1 MRFDR
6 TRLLRLPLNCRASG
20 FVQSLESATQR
31 IGITQLSPAPST
43 TEKWL
48 THASSADS
56 GERINRGPLAN
67 CTACD
72 RAGSTCQQR
81 GLFRRCDL
89 FDWRSFGLGLLAR
102 FIGGVQEPIDQP
114 SAALL
119 HDLRVLGLLLV
130 VVDFVIFRVAHG
142 ILHLRSAPTVKQL
155 RNTVYSSELTIVPQF
170 LSKLL
175 HET

>member
-1 MRFDR
+1 FPGSEYDR
-6 TRLLRLPLNCRASG
+6 KVADAVHRA
-20 FVQSLESATQR
+20 
-31 IGITQLSPAPST
+31 
-43 TEKWL
+43 
-48 THASSADS
+48 ADS

-72 RAGSTCQQR
+72 QAGSTCQQR

-119 HDLRVLGLLLV
+119 HDLRVLGPLLV
-130 VVDFVIFRVAHG
+130 VVAFVIFRVAHSN
-142 ILHLRSAPTVKQL
+142 LHLRSAPTVKQL
-155 RNTVYSSELTIVPQF
+155 RNTVYSSEAFVARSGTRR
-170 LSKLL
+170 LSLIRRMGPICADFGGRRKISL
-175 HET
+175 

>member
-1 MRFDR
+1 MR
-6 TRLLRLPLNCRASG
+6 RA
-20 FVQSLESATQR
+20 
-31 IGITQLSPAPST
+31 
-43 TEKWL
+43 
-48 THASSADS
+48 ADS
-56 GERINRGPLAN
+56 GERINSGPLAN

-89 FDWRSFGLGLLAR
+89 FDWRSFGLGLLAG

-114 SAALL
+114 SAALF

-142 ILHLRSAPTVKQL
+142 ILHLRSAPTVSIEDYTAQVSFPSVSAGVGAQKDAL
-155 RNTVYSSELTIVPQF
+155 RA
-170 LSKLL
+170 
-175 HET
+175 